1 VELVNLVLAIQLT
14 PQEKKDLVAFAR
26 TL

>member
-14 PQEKKDLVAFAR
+14 PQEKKDLVAFVR

>member
-1 VELVNLVLAIQLT
+1 LVNLVLAIQLT
-14 PQEKKDLVAFAR
+14 PQEKKDLVAFVR